1 MRYEK
6 GHKENT
12 RQQITEVA
20 SRQFRDQGVSAIGLA
35 AIMADAGLTNG
46 AFYTHFSSKN
56 DLIREC
62 IEHTLE
68 AQYEGLAQS
77 VSQNGLETVLRQ
89 YLSASHRDDR
99 GHGCPSAALLP
110 EISRQSPEIR
120 HAYTVRFNAVVD
132 LIARQLQ
139 GRAPEE
145 ASRIAQAIFA
155 LVVGSLQ
162 LARAVDD
169 PALSDNIL
177 EGAIAAVLQLVE
189 NTPAAPKHDLL
200 S

>member
-6 GHKENT
+6 GHKEST

-20 SRQFRDQGVSAIGLA
+20 AKQFRDQGVSAVGLA

-56 DLIREC
+56 DLVREC
-62 IEHTLE
+62 VEQTLDAQLQAISQNVSQHGLE
-68 AQYEGLAQS
+68 A
-77 VSQNGLETVLRQ
+77 VLRQ
-89 YLSASHRDDR
+89 YLSPSHRDDR

-120 HAYTVRFNAVVD
+120 HAYTARFNAVIEV
-132 LIARQLQ
+132 
-139 GRAPEE
+139 
-145 ASRIAQAIFA
+145 IAQQLPGREPEDAHQTARAMFA

-169 PALSDNIL
+169 PALSDDIL
-177 EGAIAAVLQLVE
+177 EGAIAAVLHLAS
-189 NTPAAPKHDLL
+189 PRPKA
-200 S
+200 

>member
-20 SRQFRDQGVSAIGLA
+20 AEQFRDQGVSAVGLA

-56 DLIREC
+56 DLVREC
-62 IEHTLE
+62 VERTLD
-68 AQYEGLAQS
+68 AQYESMARTIG
-77 VSQNGLETVLRQ
+77 QNDLETILRQ
-89 YLSASHRDDR
+89 YLSPSHRDDR

-110 EISRQSPEIR
+110 EISRQSPETR

-132 LIARQLQ
+132 LIARHLK
-139 GRAPEE
+139 GREPED
-145 ASRIAQAIFA
+145 ANHTARSIFA

-169 PALSDNIL
+169 PALSDDIL
-177 EGAIAAVLQLVE
+177 EGAIATVLKLARNPSATQ
-189 NTPAAPKHDLL
+189 
-200 S
+200 

>member
-6 GHKENT
+6 GHKEST

-20 SRQFRDQGVSAIGLA
+20 AKQFRDQGVSAVGLA

-56 DLIREC
+56 DLVREC
-62 IEHTLE
+62 VEQTLDAQLQAISQNVSQHGLE
-68 AQYEGLAQS
+68 A
-77 VSQNGLETVLRQ
+77 VLRQ
-89 YLSASHRDDR
+89 YLSPNHRDDR

-120 HAYTVRFNAVVD
+120 HAYTTRFNAVIEV
-132 LIARQLQ
+132 
-139 GRAPEE
+139 
-145 ASRIAQAIFA
+145 IAQQLPGREPEDAHQTARAMFA

-169 PALSDNIL
+169 PALSDDIL
-177 EGAIAAVLQLVE
+177 EGAIAAVLHLAS
-189 NTPAAPKHDLL
+189 PRPKA
-200 S
+200 